1 MKITDQ
7 HSCHKSY
14 VMNRIRS
21 TSSIGSVSAWG
32 QRNNDSEIECTCQIF
47 NIRMLANARAVQT
60 QETNWDRQE

>member
-21 TSSIGSVSAWG
+21 TSSIGSVSAWD
-32 QRNNDSEIECTCQIF
+32 QRNNDSEIECTCQIL